1 MVPNQGKTPGHVTQ
15 LMESGQVNH
24 QWQFSRASFCFVT
37 RGIQRV
43 LVASA
48 LLVPWDES
56 VSELGVHMILYFQPK
71 KWHEHHIFFS

>member
-71 KWHEHHIFFS
+71 KRHEHHIFFS